1 LDFSFQLKKEDSETG
16 ARLGLIDAPHG
27 EVSTPVF
34 MPVGTQATVKA
45 MSSEELIEIGAE
57 IILANTYHL
66 YLRPG
71 HERIRAL
78 GGLHRFMHWDRPV
91 LTDSGGYQ
99 VYSLCNLR
107 DMREDG
113 VLFRSHLDGTKHL
126 LTPEL
131 SIEVQRALGSDIAVT
146 LDEVIPNPADYDD
159 AASAM
164 QRSVRWAG
172 RCRDAMKAGSGAL
185 FAVVQGGTWPA
196 LRAECA
202 EALVDVGFDGYT
214 LGGLCVGE
222 EKAVTFEIIA
232 ETVKHLPTG
241 SPRYLMGMG
250 TPADIVEAVGLG
262 VDMFDCVMP
271 TRNARNGTLFT
282 PTGSISIKNARF
294 ADDADPIDPDCG
306 CYTCRHYSRA
316 YLRHLYLAREILS
329 SRLNT
334 IHNIH
339 FYVDLIRRIR
349 AAVEAGE
356 YARFRGRFLAAWQK
370 EKREPAK
377 AIA

>member
-1 LDFSFQLKKEDSETG
+1 MAFSFQLKKEDSTTG
-16 ARLGLIDAPHG
+16 ARLGLIDTPHG
-27 EVSTPVF
+27 EISTPVF
-34 MPVGTQATVKA
+34 MPVGTQGTVKA
-45 MSSEELIEIGAE
+45 MSPEELVEIGAE

-71 HERIRAL
+71 HERVRAL

-99 VYSLCNLR
+99 VYSLSNMR

-113 VLFRSHLDGTKHL
+113 VLFQSHLDGTKHL

-131 SIEVQRALGSDIAVT
+131 SIEVQLTLGADIAVT
-146 LDEVIPNPADYDD
+146 LDEVIPNPAGYDE

-172 RCRDAMKAGSGAL
+172 RCHEAMNAGDGAL

-202 EALVDVGFDGYT
+202 EALIDVGFDGYT

-222 EKAVTFEIIA
+222 DKSVTFEIVA
-232 ETVKHLPTG
+232 ETAKRLPAS

-250 TPADIVEAVGLG
+250 TPADIVVAVGLG

-271 TRNARNGTLFT
+271 TRNARNGRLFT
-282 PTGSISIKNARF
+282 STGSISIKNARH
-294 ADDADPIDPDCG
+294 ADDPGPIDTACR

-316 YLRHLYLAREILS
+316 YLRHLYLAGEILS

-334 IHNIH
+334 IHNLH
-339 FYVDLIRRIR
+339 FYVDLIHRIR
-349 AAVEAGE
+349 AAVDTGE
-356 YARFRGRFLAAWQK
+356 YSLFRDRFLAEWES
-370 EKREPAK
+370 EKREPVQAT
-377 AIA
+377 A